1 MNYLCRVCRYP
12 KARILQHNI
21 HSIPATRERLP
32 GEITPESATQSCTYD
47 GNEDQYAAEHAID
60 LDLGTYSMTCARP
73 DGTTWF
79 QLKLD
84 QVHCVEQVREYNTDG
99 SARRTWTCSNT
110 DCSNCEG
117 YSCGDCS
124 LTVSSEETVKC
135 PVLDCKYGDTVKLQY
150 TGRAYNSLKEYEILM
165 TGEKGDISL
174 VKVIMFN

>member
-1 MNYLCRVCRYP
+1 MNYFPAMNYLCRVCRYP

-99 SARRTWTCSNT
+99 SARRTWTCSNS
-110 DCSNCEG
+110 DCSHCEG
-117 YSCGDCS
+117 SACNKYYSI
-124 LTVSSEETVKC
+124 TVSSEETELP
-135 PVLDCKYGDTVKLQY
+135 PVLDCKYGDTVKLERTDKSY
-150 TGRAYNSLKEYEILM
+150 DTLWVFEISVTGD
-165 TGEKGDISL
+165 KGDIYQ
-174 VKVIMFN
+174 